1 MGYYNGPVTRKED
14 LSRISSAAEEEESF
28 GVFSLSRDAL
38 LVRQS
43 TEIASSHAA
52 GNVRTA
58 QSSPTPI
65 EIFSGN
71 W

>member
-43 TEIASSHAA
+43 TEIASSI
-52 GNVRTA
+52 GRGGG
-58 QSSPTPI
+58 S
-65 EIFSGN
+65 E
-71 W
+71 